1 MHSSTHD
8 GQCHEPAPCSC
19 GTDFSDCD
27 DKLIETFDVVFDTWN
42 TNIMAESYDIR
53 VCEDPSTIESMGCG
67 TAEEWLLLVTAGVQQ
82 CCVGYR
88 NAHWTW
94 NNEERSGTPPGTWVA
109 NCQANAAVTCSAQCA
124 SALSYYAYRC
134 ASFDANRI
142 DMGVMTPEYADGIH
156 ETLLTFAAST
166 CGGGSYD
173 EASQIASG
181 GNPNTLIVPAN
192 QVYAVQR
199 ALVGPGGQWDVYS
212 GDSSTNECVNRL
224 LRTGSSTGKTMGG
237 CCSCCSCRS
246 WCSCCSCCCSAPPH
260 AVAPPFPSNPPPLP
274 SAVFCIVIKQ
284 LAALRVQGAT

>member
-1 MHSSTHD
+1 
-8 GQCHEPAPCSC
+8 
-19 GTDFSDCD
+19 
-27 DKLIETFDVVFDTWN
+27 
-42 TNIMAESYDIR
+42 
-53 VCEDPSTIESMGCG
+53 
-67 TAEEWLLLVTAGVQQ
+67 
-82 CCVGYR
+82 
-88 NAHWTW
+88 
-94 NNEERSGTPPGTWVA
+94 
-109 NCQANAAVTCSAQCA
+109 
-124 SALSYYAYRC
+124 
-134 ASFDANRI
+134 
-142 DMGVMTPEYADGIH
+142 MGVMTPEYADGIH

-246 WCSCCSCCCSAPPH
+246 WCSCYSRCCSAPPH
-260 AVAPPFPSNPPPLP
+260 AVAPPPPSNPPPLP